1 MIFDSNLVF
10 WGTAPYGSASNF
22 VSLVGV
28 TGSGTA
34 SNVINLQVAE
44 DMGIGDGV
52 AVPKLAIY
60 MGSGITSA
68 SNSATFNIQFQGSTD
83 SSNWTTYAESGALTS
98 ASFAANA
105 SIFPIDVPK
114 RPAGAALPQ
123 YYRLN
128 LAMAANGTAS
138 ISTGTIL
145 AGIVIQRADSV
156 DTLGLYPSGFS
167 VS

>member
-1 MIFDSNLVF
+1 MIFDANLVF

-22 VSLVGV
+22 TSLVGV
-28 TGSGTA
+28 TGSGSA
-34 SNVINLQVAE
+34 SNTINLQVAE
-44 DMGIGDGV
+44 DMGIGDGE

-60 MGSGITSA
+60 IGTGITSA
-68 SNSATFNIQFQGSTD
+68 SNSATYNLQFQGSTD

-98 ASFAANA
+98 ASFAAGQV
-105 SIFPIDVPK
+105 FPIDVPK
-114 RPAGAALPQ
+114 RPQGAALPQ

-145 AGIVIQRADSV
+145 AGIVIQRADSE
-156 DTLGLYPSGFS
+156 DTLGKYSSGFT
-167 VS
+167 VV